1 MSTAQVSELKAV
13 GRLPVEGDNAAI
25 ATRHLPAGMVIRSG
39 EMTFTLPYTVMVGH
53 RFAVQP
59 IAPGQPLTSWGQRFG
74 VATRP
79 IMPGEYVI
87 NEGVLTEL
95 QRRNLDFELPPEAN
109 FQNELEPYQF
119 DLSIFVPSQPLP
131 RYPEMR
137 TFMGYRRGVGRGV
150 GTRNT
155 IVLLGTSALTSGF
168 VRALESRLQLLVEDD
183 ANLDGIV
190 AVAHTEGGRDQANN
204 RDLLLRTLA
213 GFMVNPNVGAV
224 LAVDYGHEIVHNG
237 HLRDYLHQHGYPID
251 DLPHHFMSLSP
262 SFEGD
267 LDSAA
272 QIVTGW
278 LDTVSQ
284 TPRTPEPLSELK
296 IGLQCGGSD
305 AFSGISG
312 NPLAAWVAK
321 EVIRYGGSANLA
333 ETDEL
338 IGAET
343 YVLDKVRDAVTAQK
357 FLSFIQ
363 RFKERVEWHGHS
375 AEGNPSGGNKYR
387 GLYNIYLKSLGAA
400 TKRHPDVPIDAVI
413 DYAEPMQS
421 PGYYFMDSP
430 GNDLESVAG
439 QVASGCNM
447 IFFVTGNGSI
457 TNFPFVPTLKIVT
470 TTERYQLLSNEMDIN
485 AGAYLDGVP
494 MDELGAETL
503 NRTVEI
509 ASGALSAGE
518 KAAHAQVQI
527 WRDWPQARPVN
538 IVAIQSIRYTGQ
550 PISIQTDDPVPAVS
564 LPAYR
569 NGNTFTTDQ
578 VGLILPTSLCS
589 GQIAQMCVQTL
600 NRQWAAHA
608 TEHGRTPDISRFVTL
623 VHTEGCGASVNP
635 EFRDT
640 LLGYLTHPMVKHALL
655 LEHGCE
661 STHNDYFRQNLR
673 QRGLNPEDYGWASIQ
688 LDGGIQRVIRKMS
701 AWFDSQMQ
709 QSQQTQPT
717 ETVTAGLEAV
727 RVALVTHG
735 MAGALPDT
743 TANALAVLTRMIVNG
758 GGTVVIPQ
766 HDPLLTNPFNRFT
779 QTLGLSAD
787 SSPSLAYGQ
796 PATQAGF
803 HIMAT
808 PAHDW
813 NETLT
818 GLGATGIE
826 LILAHVSDLP
836 LPGHP
841 MLPVL
846 QVTTGGTHDA
856 LDLTLDGSPDGW
868 PRLLLDQIIAT
879 LSHDYIPQVQRTGT
893 ENVVFQITR
902 GLLGV
907 SL

>member
-1 MSTAQVSELKAV
+1 MMNTAQVSELDTV

-25 ATRHLPAGMVIRSG
+25 ATRHLPAGTVIRRG
-39 EMTFTLPYTVMVGH
+39 EMTFTLPSTVMVGH

-59 IAPGQPLTSWGQRFG
+59 IGPGQPLTSWGQRFG
-74 VATRP
+74 VATRR
-79 IMPGEYVI
+79 IIPGEYVI

-95 QRRNLDFELPPEAN
+95 QRRNLDFDLPPEAN
-109 FQNELEPYQF
+109 FQDELEPYRF
-119 DLSIFVPSQPLP
+119 DPSAFVPTQPLAHHP
-131 RYPEMR
+131 DMR
-137 TFMGYRRGVGRGV
+137 IFMGYRRGAGRGV

-168 VRALESRLQLLVEDD
+168 VRALESRLQPLVEGA

-224 LAVDYGHEIVHNG
+224 LAVDYGHEIVQNG
-237 HLRDYLHQHGYPID
+237 HLSDYLHQHGYPTD
-251 DLPHHFMSLSP
+251 DLPHQFMSLSA
-262 SFEGD
+262 SFESD
-267 LDSAA
+267 LASAT

-296 IGLQCGGSD
+296 IALQCGGSD

-321 EVIRYGGSANLA
+321 EIIQYGGSANLA

-343 YVLDKVRDAVTAQK
+343 YVLDKVRDSAAAQK

-363 RFKERVEWHGHS
+363 RFTERVEWHGHS

-400 TKRHPDVPIDAVI
+400 TKRHPDVPVDYVI

-470 TTERYQLLSNEMDIN
+470 TTERYQLLSNEMDVN

-494 MDELGAETL
+494 MDALGAETL
-503 NRTVEI
+503 NRTIEI
-509 ASGALSAGE
+509 ASGAVSAGE

-527 WRDWPQARPVN
+527 WRDWPQARPAN

-550 PISIQTDDPVPAVS
+550 PIPIQGDSAVPDVS
-564 LPAYR
+564 LPVYR
-569 NGNTFTTDQ
+569 SGNTFTTDQ

-589 GQIAQMCVQTL
+589 GQIARMCVQTL
-600 NRQWAAHA
+600 NHQWAEYAVQ
-608 TEHGRTPDISRFVTL
+608 HGRTPDISRFVTL

-661 STHNDYFRQNLR
+661 STHNDYFRQNMC

-688 LDGGIQRVIRKMS
+688 LDGGIQSVIRKMS
-701 AWFDSQMQ
+701 AWFDAQM
-709 QSQQTQPT
+709 QQTQPT
-717 ETVTAGLEAV
+717 ETVAAGLEAV

-735 MAGALPDT
+735 MAGALRDS
-743 TANALAVLTRMIVNG
+743 TADAFAALTRMIVSG

-766 HDPLLTNPFNRFT
+766 HDPLLVNPFSRFT
-779 QTLGLSAD
+779 QTLGLSAGIL
-787 SSPSLAYGQ
+787 PTLAYGQ

-846 QVTTGGTHDA
+846 QMTTGGANTA
-856 LDLTLDGSPDGW
+856 LDISLNGSPDTW

-879 LSHDYIPQVQRTGT
+879 LSRDYLPQVQRTGS